1 MNTLLVI
8 LKITDARRDVMLAGG
23 LDHRFPLDTSSLPL
37 VSLYDN
43 SFACIVIH
51 GEINFYN
58 HYKGPNR
65 GGVKGA
71 LCLSPPPIPLLVQKK
86 RFSIILLTVEFTPKM
101 F

>member
-51 GEINFYN
+51 GEINFCN
-58 HYKGPNR
+58 HYSRAKNR

-71 LCLSPPPIPLLVQKK
+71 LCLPPPPYHFLCKK
-86 RFSIILLTVEFTPKM
+86 KILDNTFNS
-101 F
+101 

>member
-51 GEINFYN
+51 GEINFCN
-58 HYKGPNR
+58 HYSRAKNR

-71 LCLSPPPIPLLVQKK
+71 LCLPPPPHTTCCAKK
-86 RFSIILLTVEFTPKM
+86 RF
-101 F
+101 